1 MATKPVNKT
10 QQLTLGSSSS
20 STSSSSSGKKSTA
33 LLPGGGEQK
42 KGSGTIQSPAS
53 LLSALRDDEA
63 RQSQSRDGYRST
75 GDAAGAHG
83 GGVGGKKVIIEDCAA
98 VPTTAS
104 ALLQPPQ
111 TTTKP
116 APAIKKGFLNTAKAP
131 LYPTGSS
138 EGAGGA
144 TGGSLQRVMDK
155 FKVIN
160 TRDMSTTEP
169 TPPVKPPAPA
179 PAPTPSGSGG
189 KVGGGGGTG
198 GKRPT
203 DKELDAL
210 FSQLDDDFAQA
221 DRHLRA
227 MVRTA
232 VPSCLPLLPLSLT
245 RTLPHTFS
253 LFLALT
259 LCPLSS

>member
-1 MATKPVNKT
+1 M
-10 QQLTLGSSSS
+10 
-20 STSSSSSGKKSTA
+20 
-33 LLPGGGEQK
+33 
-42 KGSGTIQSPAS
+42 
-53 LLSALRDDEA
+53 
-63 RQSQSRDGYRST
+63 
-75 GDAAGAHG
+75 
-83 GGVGGKKVIIEDCAA
+83 IIEDCAA
-98 VPTTAS
+98 VPTAAS

-111 TTTKP
+111 TTTKEA

-144 TGGSLQRVMDK
+144 TGGSWQRVMDK
-155 FKVIN
+155 CKVIN
-160 TRDMSTTEP
+160 TRDMSATEP

-179 PAPTPSGSGG
+179 PAPSGNTGG

-210 FSQLDDDFAQA
+210 FCQLDDDFAQA

-227 MVRTA
+227 MVHTA
-232 VPSCLPLLPLSLT
+232 VPSCLPLLPLFLT
-245 RTLPHTFS
+245 LTLPPTFS

-259 LCPLSS
+259 SCPWSS